1 MVAGSRR
8 RGASKQ
14 PGRSLNAYG
23 QPGAASTRHAQLVD
37 CPSHKFRAR
46 PVTDSHTG
54 TNPDYARP
62 YAGLKVLDLSQG
74 IAGPYCGM
82 LLAQYGAQ
90 VTKVEPF
97 AGDWGRALGKQV
109 GSHSAIDLTANRGKR
124 SIALDLKLP
133 AGRALLARMAA
144 SCDVLIEN
152 FRPGVMDRLGVG
164 YAAVQSANPRV
175 LYLSVSGFGQDGP
188 ARNLPASDTVAQAFA
203 GMMMANRDSA
213 GTPRPTGFLSADY
226 TTALYA
232 FQALAAAL
240 AARPFEAQGRHID
253 VSLMHAT
260 GAFMAMK
267 LIEERLE
274 GGPAPKLNAPAGSYR
289 TSDGWIAITLT
300 KEAHFPTICNALGVP
315 KLVGDPRFVD
325 FARRS
330 ANLAALLPLLQEP
343 LLARSTAQWLAVFQA
358 ADVLA
363 SGIHDFASWPLD
375 PQVLATGVVVEAA
388 PDGVTSVP
396 WVRVPGAL
404 HPAAGDARLHWPDVG
419 EHSATVL
426 RDMFGMDEAQIAQ
439 LRADGVLEPLREG
452 VSK

>member
-1 MVAGSRR
+1 MTI
-8 RGASKQ
+8 Q
-14 PGRSLNAYG
+14 HT
-23 QPGAASTRHAQLVD
+23 AA
-37 CPSHKFRAR
+37 K
-46 PVTDSHTG
+46 
-54 TNPDYARP
+54 PDYARP
-62 YAGLKVLDLSQG
+62 YAGLKVLDMSQG

-82 LLAQYGAQ
+82 LLAQYGAD

-97 AGDWGRALGKQV
+97 AGDWGRVLGKRL
-109 GSHSAIDLTANRGKR
+109 GSHSALDLTANRGKR

-133 AGRALLARMAA
+133 AGRALLARMAER
-144 SCDVLIEN
+144 CDVLIEN
-152 FRPGVMDRLGVG
+152 FRPGVMERLGVG
-164 YAAVQSANPRV
+164 YDAVRSANPRV

-188 ARNLPASDTVAQAFA
+188 ARDLPASDTVAQAFA
-203 GMMMANRDSA
+203 GMMMANRDAA

-240 AARPFEAQGRHID
+240 AARPFETAGRHID

-267 LIEERLE
+267 LIEQRLE

-300 KEAHFPTICNALGVP
+300 KEAHFPAICNALGVP
-315 KLVGDPRFVD
+315 KLAGDPRFID
-325 FARRS
+325 FAQRS

-343 LLARSTAQWLAVFQA
+343 LLGRSTAQWLAIFHA

-363 SGIHDFASWPLD
+363 SRIHDFASWPQD
-375 PQVLATGVVVEAA
+375 PQVLATGVVAEAA
-388 PDGVTSVP
+388 PDGVTPVP

-404 HPAAGDARLHWPDVG
+404 HPGAGDTRLDWPDIG
-419 EHSATVL
+419 EHSDVIL
-426 RDMFGMDEAQIAQ
+426 RDMLGMDHAEIAR
-439 LRADGVLEPLREG
+439 LRADGVLEPVRAES
-452 VSK
+452 SK